1 VIRNPLAR
9 FFHFHFSLRG
19 RSLSPGRCSRMIG
32 IGFSLL
38 TLVAEGG
45 WTGVGDW
52 GVEQRQRTGT
62 RNGVIGGFH
71 TSSLPAVAL
80 ALNRTALFSVWRGFP
95 SLLDDGNP
103 HLPPSPLFRLSGRWT
118 WFRMF
123 VPCLVVPLTCCDFV
137 KVSDRVRSKSSCQGS
152 GAGR

>member
-1 VIRNPLAR
+1 MIRNPLAR

-38 TLVAEGG
+38 ALVAEGG

-52 GVEQRQRTGT
+52 GVEQRQRTTKRGDRWLSHRFT
-62 RNGVIGGFH
+62 
-71 TSSLPAVAL
+71 PAVAP

-137 KVSDRVRSKSSCQGS
+137 KVSDRVRFKSSCQGS